1 MILYVAHSGELG
13 IVFRHVQHLVDHN
26 LLNEFPFINRAM
38 ERAGIKVEAGKALPA
53 KFILRDKLAPFAEDT
68 LRAVLQRFRDGALS
82 KGIRPALVLLEIP
95 SDSPSRPKSFD
106 RLLSIGESI
115 KLPVLDLQGS
125 FSSKL
130 ERNSLW
136 IAPWDD
142 HTNAEGHRLLADRLF
157 SLLLKER
164 LIPTQ
169 APARS
174 SEPQPQ
180 E

>member
-1 MILYVAHSGELG
+1 M
-13 IVFRHVQHLVDHN
+13 DHN
-26 LLNEFPFINRAM
+26 LLNEFPFINSAM

-115 KLPVLDLQGS
+115 NLQ
-125 FSSKL
+125 FSISKV
-130 ERNSLW
+130 RSAANS
-136 IAPWDD
+136 
-142 HTNAEGHRLLADRLF
+142 NATRFG
-157 SLLLKER
+157 SLLGMIIRMLKD
-164 LIPTQ
+164 IACWQTGFFPFY
-169 APARS
+169 
-174 SEPQPQ
+174 
-180 E
+180 